1 VSEKSIKPLS
11 GSVLYFALNSEMPQD
26 EKIRVF
32 FSKLFAELIFVND
45 IAALLESV
53 QKESDR
59 TNPGVILDLRGDD
72 AEAFDAWIAEYE
84 MLHRALVSCT
94 VLVIYEQ
101 DRSDKIAALAA
112 EGLLACC
119 ALPIPWKQ
127 GTIQRVVDAM
137 RNDLEKSAGWPGAPL
152 TIGGSKEYI
161 RKLNA
166 ANSFYANHARS
177 MLVEAQQVA
186 RLAKIMSQDE
196 EAKSI
201 PFLGGLV
208 QHAEVLEE
216 SINELQQ
223 FATQDWHTYQHRT
236 IFDIN
241 TVLDT
246 VSSTSIPI
254 LRQHGIDL
262 IFEVNNNVPSR
273 LKGYPLGITS
283 ALITLLELMTQ
294 AKIQDELILRISLE
308 HHRQDESAVL
318 HIQFM
323 QSHYRGSVTEVVV
336 SAIQDDESFVQL
348 LEKMDEIEGVLLHDD
363 HSWRG
368 DILQLSFRVQ
378 TVERRSYRLPSRDI
392 MEKTILIIDDR
403 KKNAAILQG
412 MLRYFHLFSTVS
424 TQVDEAIEHVRDHE
438 YDVVI
443 VAEKLARQCAKA
455 CKQAQK
461 NEKFIVIN
469 SKKGLNSSFL
479 GLDLADSFLNEPFT
493 HKGIFNAIV
502 DVFSDES
509 LEGRMEDLQTLK
521 TYLDLLLKHKRML
534 LVHDNAVVVRSVDVL
549 LEEMDID
556 IDHASGI
563 GELSSKK
570 EQYDYLMLALDSATI
585 QNQTLFKPLLD
596 QTVSLSRDG
605 KIVCMLKEPIRETDL
620 EIIAAYPTV
629 MTYIEEP
636 IDPEAFY
643 KILLDWAMSKKK

>member
-1 VSEKSIKPLS
+1 
-11 GSVLYFALNSEMPQD
+11 
-26 EKIRVF
+26 
-32 FSKLFAELIFVND
+32 
-45 IAALLESV
+45 
-53 QKESDR
+53 
-59 TNPGVILDLRGDD
+59 
-72 AEAFDAWIAEYE
+72 
-84 MLHRALVSCT
+84 
-94 VLVIYEQ
+94 
-101 DRSDKIAALAA
+101 
-112 EGLLACC
+112 
-119 ALPIPWKQ
+119 
-127 GTIQRVVDAM
+127 
-137 RNDLEKSAGWPGAPL
+137 
-152 TIGGSKEYI
+152 
-161 RKLNA
+161 
-166 ANSFYANHARS
+166 
-177 MLVEAQQVA
+177 
-186 RLAKIMSQDE
+186 
-196 EAKSI
+196 
-201 PFLGGLV
+201 
-208 QHAEVLEE
+208 
-216 SINELQQ
+216 
-223 FATQDWHTYQHRT
+223 
-236 IFDIN
+236 
-241 TVLDT
+241 
-246 VSSTSIPI
+246 
-254 LRQHGIDL
+254 
-262 IFEVNNNVPSR
+262 
-273 LKGYPLGITS
+273 
-283 ALITLLELMTQ
+283 
-294 AKIQDELILRISLE
+294 
-308 HHRQDESAVL
+308 
-318 HIQFM
+318 
-323 QSHYRGSVTEVVV
+323 VTEVVV

-596 QTVSLSRDG
+596 QTVSLSCDG